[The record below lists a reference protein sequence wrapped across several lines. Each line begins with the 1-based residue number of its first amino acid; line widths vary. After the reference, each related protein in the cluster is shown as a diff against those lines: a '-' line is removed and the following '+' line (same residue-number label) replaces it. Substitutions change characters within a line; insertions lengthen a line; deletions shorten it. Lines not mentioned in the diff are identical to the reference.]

1 MYHFGHVG
9 QGAAVVEVEV
19 RYDDAVDVARE
30 CVTTDDFVVL
40 LLRDVTEVGKPALVL
55 WESTFEGFFNRYNL
69 ALNSCGHWLYY
80 YICL

>member
-19 RYDDAVDVARE
+19 RDDDAVDVTRE
-30 CVTTDDFVVL
+30 SVAPEDFVVL

-55 WESTFEGFFNRYNL
+55 RESTFAGF
-69 ALNSCGHWLYY
+69 
-80 YICL
+80 